1 MYTLGKL
8 IATAGRVVMTRRS
21 SGRGVGPAVIA
32 LGLGLLIVWG
42 NAQAQAM
49 AAPRFAEG
57 TAVREENSYLIYKI
71 VGGAKIWFVNAEEFH
86 ALGYNLDRVIVV
98 PSGSLASTPNIP
110 ADGTL
115 LRERSSFAV
124 YLMDGGKR
132 RWISNKRIF
141 DAAGF
146 TLNRV
151 QVVANSALGG
161 IPTGPDIGD
170 TPRDDPKPAATA
182 SGPPGALVALC
193 AKHPLA
199 CAAFNEDREEAIRLT
214 RRLYTYPDAD
224 STKANAFKH
233 GFWNAL
239 MMNSRWETVGNL
251 ADDFATAHETDY
263 GRPTSDKLGQASRM
277 DMINNA
283 VGRTLAKRLK
293 ADGQLTDVR
302 ACRRMY
308 AWVRDYGL
316 YVEPPTDPKAE
327 YERRGLNEWPSGYE
341 SPVFT
346 RIFVSGN
353 PVLAGDVDHCKE
365 AG

>member
-1 MYTLGKL
+1 
-8 IATAGRVVMTRRS
+8 
-21 SGRGVGPAVIA
+21 
-32 LGLGLLIVWG
+32 
-42 NAQAQAM
+42 M
-49 AAPRFAEG
+49 AAPRFADG

-71 VGGAKIWFVNAEEFH
+71 VGGAKIWFVSADEFR
-86 ALGYNLDRVIVV
+86 ALGYNLAQVIVV
-98 PSGSLASTPNIP
+98 PSGSLASVPNIP

-115 LRERSSFAV
+115 IRERSSFAV
-124 YLMDGGKR
+124 YLMDGGNR
-132 RWISNKRIF
+132 RWIQNKRIF

-146 TLNRV
+146 TLNMV
-151 QVVANSALGG
+151 QVVANGALGS
-161 IPTGPDIGD
+161 IPTGPDLGD
-170 TPRDDPKPAATA
+170 TPDDDSKPAATA
-182 SGPPGALVALC
+182 SGPGGKLVALC

-199 CAAFNEDREEAIRLT
+199 CAAFNEDRDEAIRLT

-239 MMNSRWETVGNL
+239 MMNSLRESAGHL
-251 ADDFATAHETDY
+251 ADDFATAYENHDY
-263 GRPTSDKLGQASRM
+263 DRPASSKRGRASRM

-283 VGRTLAKRLK
+283 VGRVLAGRLQ

-308 AWVRDYGL
+308 AWVSDYGL
-316 YVEPPTDPKAE
+316 YVDPPTDPKAE
-327 YERRGLNEWPSGYE
+327 YERRGLDEWPSGYE

-346 RIFVSGN
+346 RIVVNGN
-353 PVLAGDVDHCKE
+353 PVLAGDVDHCEE